1 MPSDAIVLP
10 AIQLV
15 IVSQNNKPLVWGVTH
30 NKECLHSQT
39 EVAKCV
45 WLLLISHSS
54 LASFSYYGN
63 IPTTDCHLCQHY
75 CGLHSAVCKVL
86 PMRILACLSECVL
99 TCYRVC
105 AKMPAGDHRC
115 VCQFHREHCLQLPH
129 TLCILGN
136 INPRSTCAHV
146 QPPNPPPL
154 HGHTQTHPTQ
164 HNPPLCLRQPGAW
177 AELQWAVVTIVVLFI
192 DNERKQLNRVSSLE
206 QNISLRYT
214 FSVPICGG

>member
-1 MPSDAIVLP
+1 MNQASSSSHLQQILIDVQCDAIVLP

-30 NKECLHSQT
+30 YKECLRSQT

-45 WLLLISHSS
+45 WKGLWSRLLLILHGS
-54 LASFSYYGN
+54 LASFSYSGH
-63 IPTTDCHLCQHY
+63 IPTTDCQLCQHY

-99 TCYRVC
+99 TCYRVR

-136 INPRSTCAHV
+136 INPRSTCAHMH
-146 QPPNPPPL
+146 PPPPSWP
-154 HGHTQTHPTQ
+154 HTDT
-164 HNPPLCLRQPGAW
+164 
-177 AELQWAVVTIVVLFI
+177 
-192 DNERKQLNRVSSLE
+192 S
-206 QNISLRYT
+206 YT
-214 FSVPICGG
+214 A